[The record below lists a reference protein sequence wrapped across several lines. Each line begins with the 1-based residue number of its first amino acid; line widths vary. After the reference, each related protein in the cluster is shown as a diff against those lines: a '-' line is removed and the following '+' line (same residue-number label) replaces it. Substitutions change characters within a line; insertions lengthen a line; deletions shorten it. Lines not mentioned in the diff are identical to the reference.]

1 MCTISFLSS
10 VYMILPTIEFVLKD
24 NVGESAAVLLPALVC
39 DSLFFLVLSYCPFL
53 AVAYIGLAG
62 LAPDRR
68 RRLLPGPCYTV
79 AVVCREAFG
88 SSQ

>member
-39 DSLFFLVLSYCPFL
+39 DSLFFLVLPYVLFFFGVGMYWTCRARSRPTTAL
-53 AVAYIGLAG
+53 AAG
-62 LAPDRR
+62 PVLHSGGR
-68 RRLLPGPCYTV
+68 V
-79 AVVCREAFG
+79 
-88 SSQ
+88 

>member
-39 DSLFFLVLSYCPFL
+39 DSLFFLVS
-53 AVAYIGLAG
+53 
-62 LAPDRR
+62 
-68 RRLLPGPCYTV
+68 
-79 AVVCREAFG
+79 CRHFG
-88 SSQ
+88 